1 MRFSIPLLQRKSYR
15 LHKARSKLRTENA
28 TLPCNTGSYFERPL
42 GLIRVRIKWR
52 KVGIINGFYLHG
64 KPTLVNSNSEV
75 TGAFSLQNKAKQQIA
90 I

>member
-52 KVGIINGFYLHG
+52 DVELSMGFICMA
-64 KPTLVNSNSEV
+64 KTMIVTSKSEV
-75 TGAFSLQNKAKQQIA
+75 TSAFSLQNKVKQ
-90 I
+90 